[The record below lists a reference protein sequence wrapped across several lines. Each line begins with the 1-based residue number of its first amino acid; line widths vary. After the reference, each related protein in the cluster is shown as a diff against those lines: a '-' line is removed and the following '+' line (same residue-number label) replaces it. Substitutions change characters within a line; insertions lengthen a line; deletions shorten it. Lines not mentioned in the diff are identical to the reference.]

1 MATALK
7 DQIIETSSNCPVCME
22 SRTNLRKLPVCKHM
36 FCEKCIFTH
45 ASKEN
50 GENSWHCPVCREPY
64 AQTNG
69 HAEIM
74 EWIQNLEKVDGLVGQ
89 VEIDSGNDSA
99 ETSDS
104 SMTKSS
110 DSFSG
115 KWDCQPC
122 SKLSKTTT
130 AIFYCPECQER
141 FCGSCDNLFHSA
153 NALSHHG
160 LIEIE
165 STRRARSQDGE
176 IGKSMEAL
184 DEIIMDCFKCKKHD
198 NKPLMFM
205 CKDDNELC
213 CLSCV
218 LNGHRKCNSVDTVRD
233 FAYIEM
239 TDEAINE
246 VKATIGKL
254 SAHCQTIIDVKNANE
269 IENKKDSVKIIAH
282 IHDMRTKINNLLD
295 TLEDTVK
302 QNCKALTK
310 RNSIKALDDIDK
322 LQYLAKDLCQS
333 QSMIDKAKR
342 ECNMEL
348 MYVLI
353 HNTKKQIQN
362 YEDIVLQMSH
372 DIKEPRF
379 RLTVDP
385 NWEAFVGLGPNDSA
399 RIASVTEY
407 QTLPSL
413 PKYQG
418 RQLLCYCS
426 LVQAGIHGVEKDKKL
441 TKYSSILALPNNRLL
456 LCDAFYSHCII
467 LNDSFEREALIK
479 FPEND
484 DGKVRIVP
492 HCAAVLSSGEIVISA
507 SSQKK
512 LYLTSWNGKPQTVLQ
527 LRGFDMDR
535 VPRALYGLSNGNL
548 AVSWCN
554 PAAFGI
560 VSQALLR
567 EEVFFDRD
575 MTGRIFK
582 TFDFMAID
590 EKRSFVIQ
598 PCTKDRAI
606 YCFDFKGH
614 PQFSYRSRQLQKP
627 CGVALDADGNVYA
640 CDSGTNTIHVLSV
653 HGKFLRALTN
663 KECPERPLA
672 ITFLKGGDRFIVTQL
687 ENNLWE
693 YKLKASSEAK
703 VTK

>member
-7 DQIIETSSNCPVCME
+7 DQIIETSPKCPVCLE
-22 SRTNLRKLPVCKHM
+22 SHTNLRKLPVCKHM

-64 AQTNG
+64 AQAKG
-69 HAEIM
+69 QEEIK
-74 EWIQNLEKVDGLVGQ
+74 EWIKRLEKFEQ

-99 ETSDS
+99 RTSDTNL
-104 SMTKSS
+104 TKSS
-110 DSFSG
+110 DSYSG

-141 FCGSCDNLFHSA
+141 FCGTCDDVFHCA
-153 NALSHHG
+153 NALRHHDV
-160 LIEIE
+160 IEIE
-165 STRRARSQDGE
+165 STRNSQSQSSE
-176 IGKSMEAL
+176 IGKSMESL

-218 LNGHRKCNSVDTVRD
+218 LKDHRKCNSVDTVRE
-233 FAYIEM
+233 FAYKEM
-239 TDEAINE
+239 KDEAINE
-246 VKATIGKL
+246 VKSTIGKL
-254 SAHCQTIIDVKNANE
+254 SAHCQTIIDVKKANE
-269 IENKKDSVKIIAH
+269 NENKNDSAKIIAC
-282 IHDMRTKINNLLD
+282 IHEMRIKINNLLD
-295 TLEDTVK
+295 NLEDTVK

-310 RNSIKALDDIDK
+310 QNSIKALDDIEK
-322 LQYLAKDLCQS
+322 LQHITKNLTLS

-353 HNTKKQIQN
+353 HNTKKQIKK

-372 DIKEPRF
+372 DVKEYRF
-379 RLTVDP
+379 KLTVDP
-385 NWEAFVGLGPNDSA
+385 TWGAFGALGPNDTA

-407 QTLPSL
+407 QTLPHL

-418 RQLLCYCS
+418 RQLLRYCN
-426 LVQAGIHGVEKDKKL
+426 VEPVGTHGVEKDKRG
-441 TKYSSILALPNNRLL
+441 TKYVAILELPNNSLL
-456 LCDAFYSHCII
+456 LCDEIYSHCVI
-467 LNDSFEREALIK
+467 LNDKFEREAWIT

-484 DGKVRIVP
+484 DGKLKIIP
-492 HCAAVLSSGEIVISA
+492 HCAAVLKSGEIVISTLG
-507 SSQKK
+507 QKK
-512 LYLTSWNGKPQTVLQ
+512 LYITTWNGKLQTVV
-527 LRGFDMDR
+527 RGFEMDR
-535 VPRALYGLSNGNL
+535 MPKALYGLSNGKL
-548 AVSWCN
+548 AVSWSN
-554 PAAFGI
+554 PAGFGI

-575 MTGRIFK
+575 KAGRIFK
-582 TFDFMAID
+582 TFDYMAIN
-590 EKRSFVIQ
+590 EKRSCVVQ
-598 PCTKDRAI
+598 PCTKDRAV
-606 YCFDFKGH
+606 YCFDFNRN
-614 PQFSYRSRQLQKP
+614 PQFSYRSRQLQWP
-627 CGVALDADGNVYA
+627 CGVALDADGNVYV
-640 CDSGTNTIHVLSV
+640 CDSWTNSIHVLTV
-653 HGKFLRALTN
+653 HGKFLRALTK

-672 ITFLKGGDRFIVTQL
+672 ITFLKGGDRFIVTQVQSD
-687 ENNLWE
+687 LWE
-693 YKLKASSEAK
+693 YKLKTSSEAK